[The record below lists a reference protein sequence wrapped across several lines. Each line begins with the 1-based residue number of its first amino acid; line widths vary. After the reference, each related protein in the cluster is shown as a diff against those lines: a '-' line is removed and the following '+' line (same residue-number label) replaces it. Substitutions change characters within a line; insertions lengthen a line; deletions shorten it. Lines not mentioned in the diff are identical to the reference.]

1 MNWLLMPVAVAAGSL
16 MVIQAAC
23 NSALERVWDRPMTV
37 AVISLSIGISVLVLA
52 GFALGQ
58 LGLPSGKA
66 GQAPWWAWLGVCAEP
81 FRCYRNPSQ
90 PPLGSCHLCR
100 PLRDSLFDRL
110 CGRRSFRVAR
120 IRGTCGGACPNL
132 GLCLDGDRYHSD
144 LDFLDHVTGLS
155 ASLFQRSRFLLFI
168 LAPPLH
174 PRTRFWTTTGTFSRR
189 V

>member
-66 GQAPWWAWLGVCAEP
+66 GQAPWWAWLGGLCGAISLL
-81 FRCYRNPSQ
+81 SQ
-90 PPLGSCHLCR
+90 PVAAPRLGAAIYVG
-100 PLRDSLFDRL
+100 LFVTASSIASVVADHFGWL
-110 CGRRSFRVAR
+110 GFEEHAAGLAR
-120 IRGTCGGACPNL
+120 IL
-132 GLCLDGDRYHSD
+132 GCALM
-144 LDFLDHVTGLS
+144 VTGIALIS
-155 ASLFQRSRFLLFI
+155 IF
-168 LAPPLH
+168 
-174 PRTRFWTTTGTFSRR
+174 
-189 V
+189 

>member
-66 GQAPWWAWLGVCAEP
+66 GQAPWWAWLG
-81 FRCYRNPSQ
+81 
-90 PPLGSCHLCR
+90 G
-100 PLRDSLFDRL
+100 L
-110 CGRRSFRVAR
+110 CGAISLLSQLVA
-120 IRGTCGGACPNL
+120 APAWEL
-132 GLCLDGDRYHSD
+132 P
-144 LDFLDHVTGLS
+144 FMS
-155 ASLFQRSRFLLFI
+155 ASS
-168 LAPPLH
+168 
-174 PRTRFWTTTGTFSRR
+174 
-189 V
+189 